1 MSRRPD
7 DRRIRRQRIDRSR
20 RFLLETLERRAM
32 LAADAGLLSKTP
44 VPAWFASLPTA
55 QPVGATTVNE
65 WIVQLSDRS
74 LKTIQS
80 VADAGKALAR
90 PSLGIQVVK
99 GLGMPGQLLVSATGS
114 AATVTSFL
122 RRHPLIQHVESNA
135 KIEMPLAAP
144 VPNDPRYGDLWGLNN
159 VGQAGGTVDADID
172 AAEAWEI
179 STGSDSVIV
188 AVIDTGIDVS
198 HPDLRDNIWV
208 NPGEVAGDGID
219 NDGNGF
225 IDDINGW
232 DFANDDASV
241 YDGPDDDH
249 GTHCAGTIAGR
260 GNNRTGVV
268 GVGWNT
274 QIMSL
279 KFLDGGGSTAD
290 AIAAINYVTA
300 MKTRG
305 VNVRVTNNSW
315 GGGGFSEALKD
326 AIEAGGREGILFV
339 AAAGNGGFD
348 GIGDNNDDL
357 PFYPASYNSSC
368 IVAVAATD
376 RNDALGDFS
385 NFGQRSVDV
394 GAPGVSILS
403 TVPERGYAEYDGTS
417 MAAPHVSGV
426 TALALAVDPSLSVE
440 DLKAAI
446 LESTDKIPSLTGK
459 TVTGGRLN
467 ALKTLEYVQPSLKL
481 LSVTPSG
488 PVPAPIGE
496 IVATFSEKVH
506 PDSVTVDNFVL
517 TGDGLDGVA
526 GNADDVTVA
535 IAGVAQTVDGVVTLT
550 LASPLNETERY
561 ILVFKGTGTNP
572 LRNVKDRSLGQ
583 IGMRPEGKDVEHRF
597 MVRNF
602 VEPNDRINPE
612 PTETDP
618 GEVIRVLQTS
628 GVVAIEG
635 MIGDGEAAIR
645 DVDLYQVSLEAGQ
658 MLLTDVNARSLPEG
672 STLDSFVRIFDATG
686 RQLAMNDD
694 ALGELDSYLRF
705 RAPKTGVY
713 YVGISG
719 FGNAGYDPRRAGS
732 GAVGSSGDYQVT
744 LSFSTPT
751 APLTAEI
758 VPVTP
763 DPRTTAVGR
772 IEIVFNRPV
781 VGLDVGDLK
790 LTRDDTVVSM
800 AGATVTPSPDR
811 TKWILGGQV
820 LEQATTAAGRY
831 LLMLN
836 AEGSGILDGN
846 RMVLSSSPSDAWE
859 VVQQEV
865 PPGGDPPPS
874 SDDEPGDV
882 IGAARSL
889 DLGVVQRGRIGDGP
903 NKSRDVDLYKVS
915 LAAGQT
921 IMVDI
926 DARSLMPE
934 STLDSVVRV
943 FQANGKLLA
952 ANDNDL
958 RTRPGSRDSFLEF
971 RAREAGDYYIGVSGV
986 RNASY
991 NPVRLGLD
999 RRPGSIGD
1007 YHLTVTGTGTGG
1019 FQPTALGSLRP
1030 AAAAFAAASSAPAP
1044 VKKWKW
1050 F

>member
-32 LAADAGLLSKTP
+32 LAADAGLFSKTP
-44 VPAWFASLPTA
+44 TPGWFASLPTT
-55 QPVGATTVNE
+55 QPVGTSTVNE

-80 VADAGKALAR
+80 VADAGKALGR
-90 PSLGIQVVK
+90 PSLGLQVVK

-122 RRHPLIQHVESNA
+122 RRHPLVQYVESNA
-135 KIEMPLAAP
+135 KIAMPLAAP

-179 STGSDSVIV
+179 STGSDTVVV

-208 NPGEVAGDGID
+208 NPGEIAGDGID

-225 IDDINGW
+225 VDDINGW

-279 KFLDGGGSTAD
+279 KFLDGGGRTSD

-348 GIGDNNDDL
+348 GIGDNNDEM
-357 PFYPASYNSSC
+357 PFYPATYNSSC
-368 IVAVAATD
+368 LVAVAATD

-403 TVPERGYAEYDGTS
+403 TIPERAYAEYNGTS

-426 TALALAVDPSLSVE
+426 AALALAVDPTLSID

-481 LSVTPSG
+481 LAVSPTG
-488 PVPAPIGE
+488 PVAAPVAE

-517 TGDGLDGVA
+517 TGDGVDGIA

-535 IAGVAQTVDGVVTLT
+535 IASVQQAVDGIVTIT
-550 LASPLNETERY
+550 LAAPLTETERY
-561 ILVFKGTGTNP
+561 VLVFKGTGDNP

-583 IGMRPEGKDVEHRF
+583 IGMRPEGKNIEHRF

-618 GEVIRVLQTS
+618 GDVIRVLQTS
-628 GVVAIEG
+628 GLVALEG
-635 MIGDGEAAIR
+635 AIGDGETAIR
-645 DVDLYQVSLEAGQ
+645 DVDLYQVTLDAGQ
-658 MLLTDVNARSLPEG
+658 MLLVDVNARSLPEG

-705 RAPKTGVY
+705 RAPKAGTY

-719 FGNAGYDPRRAGS
+719 FGNAGYDPKRAGS

-751 APLTAEI
+751 APLTGEI
-758 VPVTP
+758 VPVAP

-772 IEIVFNRPV
+772 IELVFNRPIA
-781 VGLDVGDLK
+781 GLDVADLK
-790 LTRDDTVVSM
+790 LTRGDSVISLV
-800 AGATVTPSPDR
+800 GATVTPSPDR
-811 TKWILGGQV
+811 TKWVLGGQI
-820 LEQATTAAGRY
+820 LERATGTPGRY
-831 LLMLN
+831 VLMLA

-846 RMVLSSSPSDAWE
+846 RMVLSNSPSIAWE

-865 PPGGDPPPS
+865 PPGGDPPPAG
-874 SDDEPGDV
+874 DDEPGDV
-882 IGAARSL
+882 VATARPLS
-889 DLGVVQRGRIGDGP
+889 LGVVERARIGDGA

-915 LAAGQT
+915 LSAGQT
-921 IMVDI
+921 IVVDI
-926 DARSLMPE
+926 DARTLAPE
-934 STLDSVVRV
+934 STLDSVVRI

-958 RTRPGSRDSFLEF
+958 RTRPGSRDSYLEF
-971 RAREAGDYYIGVSGV
+971 RAREAGDYFIGVSGV

-991 NPVRLGLD
+991 NPLRLGLD

-1007 YHLTVTGTGTGG
+1007 YQLTVTSPAAGG
-1019 FQPTALGSLRP
+1019 FQPMALGSLRP
-1030 AAAAFAAASSAPAP
+1030 VAAAFAASSGQPTP